1 MFYFGYFPE
10 IIGYHFHGISTPHST
25 LFLVFYFGYFPKIL
39 THNLIALFCIVADV
53 LAASVMS
60 GKLNGVAFKIILVSM
75 HDDPCVCTCGFCD
88 QDCKTIKRVSPSF
101 LMSHMFVPAPFS
113 SLSLLLFCT
122 NGIVYAT
129 GTLGTTSIF

>member
-1 MFYFGYFPE
+1 M
-10 IIGYHFHGISTPHST
+10 
-25 LFLVFYFGYFPKIL
+25 
-39 THNLIALFCIVADV
+39 V
-53 LAASVMS
+53 LLS
-60 GKLNGVAFKIILVSM
+60 KLYWSAM